1 MGKGKIFI
9 SNYQKNIFQNVKGNK
24 IKKMKEMKIE
34 IEMSNLVP
42 HKSYNFYY
50 NYLMWQAMIGCLSLS
65 CGSIT
70 FSSPLTVC
78 HIR

>member
-9 SNYQKNIFQNVKGNK
+9 SNYQKNIFQNVRGNK

-42 HKSYNFYY
+42 HKSYNFTTI
-50 NYLMWQAMIGCLSLS
+50 LCDKL
-65 CGSIT
+65 
-70 FSSPLTVC
+70 
-78 HIR
+78 

>member
-1 MGKGKIFI
+1 
-9 SNYQKNIFQNVKGNK
+9 
-24 IKKMKEMKIE
+24 MKEMKIE